1 MKILKVYSFDIIL
14 KQFNAYKFYL
24 SVAFLPELYNL
35 KGTQLLQ
42 GVLFGDTSNSP
53 TSTLRWIIYP
63 KLYAAS

>member
-35 KGTQLLQ
+35 KGT
-42 GVLFGDTSNSP
+42 
-53 TSTLRWIIYP
+53 
-63 KLYAAS
+63 